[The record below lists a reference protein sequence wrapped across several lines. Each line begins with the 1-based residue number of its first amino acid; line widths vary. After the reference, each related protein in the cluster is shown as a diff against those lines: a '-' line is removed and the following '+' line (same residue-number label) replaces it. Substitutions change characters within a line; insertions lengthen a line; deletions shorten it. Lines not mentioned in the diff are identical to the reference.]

1 MRHRSMLKGLT
12 WLWIRLS
19 SASDRAPL
27 GEGAMRTATGQDE
40 MDGCGL
46 CALRLKKSKF
56 AIRTGLV
63 ILDLFG
69 PVVGDGLNL
78 NLLK

>member
-1 MRHRSMLKGLT
+1 
-12 WLWIRLS
+12 
-19 SASDRAPL
+19 
-27 GEGAMRTATGQDE
+27 MRTATGQDE